1 MWRQRRQCRSLLI
14 VEISVAVVGIVNVVD
29 AVVVCEV
36 VRMLVVVTLSVEGSG
51 VEVTVSGSGG
61 V

>member
-1 MWRQRRQCRSLLI
+1 
-14 VEISVAVVGIVNVVD
+14 VDISVAVVGIVNVVD